1 MKPDDWVMAMRAEVE
16 HAADADWAGET
27 QLTALRAGLMR
38 ALGLAV
44 AVLGGIAA
52 LQIAVLMLLGPNKP
66 LHLLWIIMMC
76 AVALAGLRLSRAGV
90 SVWHIGLGALL
101 YLPLTWAFVLM
112 TQWLWTDF
120 APQTPQL
127 LIALCV
133 GLPVMS
139 LNAVGAA
146 KLWQRWKTRVV

>member
-1 MKPDDWVMAMRAEVE
+1 M
-16 HAADADWAGET
+16 
-27 QLTALRAGLMR
+27 
-38 ALGLAV
+38 
-44 AVLGGIAA
+44 
-52 LQIAVLMLLGPNKP
+52 
-66 LHLLWIIMMC
+66 
-76 AVALAGLRLSRAGV
+76 GLRLSRAGV

-101 YLPLTWAFVLM
+101 YLPLTWAFVVM
-112 TQWLWTDF
+112 TQWLWADL